1 MSVVIKSVIKRSQ
14 AYKAGIRAK
23 DTLVCVDDNEIN
35 DVLDYRFFADGE
47 NCTFELE
54 RDGLRY
60 FADIDCTEDAGL
72 EFDTYLMDKHRRCQ
86 NNCIFCFIDQM
97 PKGMRESLYF
107 KDDDS
112 RLSFLFGNYVTLTNL
127 TEKEVDRIIKMHI
140 SPVNISVHTT
150 NPELRVKMMRNKNAG
165 EALKIIDRLNN
176 AGISMNCQIV
186 ACPGINDGPELIRSL
201 SDLAKLDCVE
211 CVAVVPVG
219 ITKYRKGLTE
229 LKQYDKQAAAQI
241 IDIVDNFF
249 DGTKRRFY
257 AADEFY
263 LLADRKIPDAE
274 FYGEFLQL
282 ENGVGLC
289 SLTESEAKAQLSIV
303 KPPKRA
309 RKVAI
314 VTGVAAAGII
324 TNIVDSAKSKWH
336 NLECEVYP
344 IVNDH
349 FGHTITVAG
358 LVTGKDIINQLKKK
372 MLPKELLIPACMLR
386 EGNGLFLDDVSVK
399 DVEKALNVKITI
411 VEQNGTAL
419 INALCGKTK
428 KTEK

>member
-1 MSVVIKSVIKRSQ
+1 MAVIIKQ
-14 AYKAGIRAK
+14 VKKHTPAHKAGIKAGDK
-23 DTLVCVDDNEIN
+23 LVSINSNEIN
-35 DVLDYRFFADGE
+35 DVLDYRFFADTE
-47 NCTFELE
+47 DCTFEVI
-54 RDGLRY
+54 RDGESF
-60 FADIDCTEDAGL
+60 FAELDCTDDAGL

-165 EALKIIDRLNN
+165 EALKIMDKLND

-186 ACPGINDGPELIRSL
+186 ACPGINDGEELIRSL
-201 SDLAKLDCVE
+201 SDLAKLGQVE
-211 CVAVVPVG
+211 CVSVVPVG
-219 ITKYRKGLTE
+219 ITKHRQGLTD
-229 LKQYDKQAAAQI
+229 LKQYDKETAGQI
-241 IDIVDNFF
+241 IDIVDSFF
-249 DGTKRRFY
+249 DGNKRRFY

-263 LLADRKIPDAE
+263 LLAQRPLPDAE
-274 FYGEFLQL
+274 FYGDFLQL

-289 SLTESEAKAQLSIV
+289 SLTESEAKAQLEIV
-303 KPPKRA
+303 KPPKRK
-309 RKVAI
+309 RSVGV
-314 VTGVAAAGII
+314 VTGVAAAEII
-324 TNIVDSAKSKWH
+324 TNIVDSAKRKWH
-336 NLECEVYP
+336 NLECEVFA
-344 IVNDH
+344 IKNDH

-358 LVTGKDIINQLKKK
+358 LVTGKDIINQLKGKQ
-372 MLPKELLIPACMLR
+372 LPKELLIPACMLR

-399 DVEKALNVKITI
+399 DIAKALKVKVTI
-411 VEQNGTAL
+411 VEQNGIGL
-419 INALCGKTK
+419 INGLCGKL
-428 KTEK
+428 